1 MTGVLKVLL
10 IIYSVILVILGLGFV
25 IFPAQTASSLLG
37 FDDLSSSARFFAGM
51 LGAVYI
57 AVGLYLAS
65 VGGDPARHISWVK
78 FIILKIGLS
87 LAFVI
92 YALSQ
97 SYIEANALNI
107 VMLVVDFAFGV
118 AFLVAYPWRSAKSG

>member
-10 IIYSVILVILGLGFV
+10 IVYSVILVILGLGFV
-25 IFPAQTASSLLG
+25 IFPAQTASSLLS
-37 FDDLSSSARFFAGM
+37 FDDLASSARFFAGM

-57 AVGLYLAS
+57 AVGLYLTSA
-65 VGGDPARHISWVK
+65 GGDPLRHISWVK

-87 LAFVI
+87 LTFVI

-97 SYIEANALNI
+97 SYIEPNALNI

-118 AFLVAYPWRSAKSG
+118 AFLIAYPWRSVKSG